1 MANLTNYERE
11 SIVLFNDAE
20 DVATVYTCNKALQ
33 RRMERLKV
41 KVNRVEGEGVT
52 YEIPKRWVKISPPR
66 KMSDE
71 QRKANG
77 ERMRLLHESK
87 AEKKAVSANEE

>member
-1 MANLTNYERE
+1 MSKCLTNYERE

-33 RRMERLKV
+33 RRMARLKV
-41 KVNRVEGEGVT
+41 KVKQVEGEGIT
-52 YEIPKRWVKISPPR
+52 YEVPKKWVKISPPR

-71 QRKANG
+71 QKKASSD
-77 ERMRLLHESK
+77 RMRLIHQSK
-87 AEKKAVSANEE
+87 VEK